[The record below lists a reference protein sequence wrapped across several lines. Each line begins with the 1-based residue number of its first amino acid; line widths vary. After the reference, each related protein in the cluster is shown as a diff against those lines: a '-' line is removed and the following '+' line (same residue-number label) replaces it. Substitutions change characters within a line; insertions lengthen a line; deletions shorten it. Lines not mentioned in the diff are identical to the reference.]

1 MSFEKRNQNNIIQFP
16 NKENPQVL
24 DQHKQIAAVTIS
36 ISEKMNNPKIWDI
49 CLFTQAE
56 LTVLANFGKTI
67 EFSPIVT
74 KRLVANLS
82 NHILKRNQIEEE
94 FLI

>member
-1 MSFEKRNQNNIIQFP
+1 MSFEKRNQNNVIQFP

-24 DQHKQIAAVTIS
+24 DQYKQIAVVTIS

-49 CLFTQAE
+49 ALFTQAE
-56 LTVLANFGKTI
+56 LTVLANFGETI
-67 EFSPIVT
+67 EFSNPIVT

-82 NHILKRNQIEEE
+82 NHILKRNQI
-94 FLI
+94 